1 MKQDISKE
9 TKIAASNGM
18 LGFEI
23 MVTPLTNINTPKKIT
38 SPVAKAIK
46 KLTEKGSSDLKTV
59 YHKTVQ
65 ETMFT
70 VTSQPIKWDLQ
81 PCNSESATP

>member
-9 TKIAASNGM
+9 KKIAASNGM

-23 MVTPLTNINTPKKIT
+23 MATSLTNINTPKKIT

-46 KLTEKGSSDLKTV
+46 KLMERGSSDLETV
-59 YHKTVQ
+59 YHKTVR

-70 VTSQPIKWDLQ
+70 VTSQPIKWVLQ
-81 PCNSESATP
+81 PYNSGSATP

>member
-9 TKIAASNGM
+9 KKIAVSNGM

-23 MVTPLTNINTPKKIT
+23 MATSLTNINTPKKIT

-46 KLTEKGSSDLKTV
+46 NLTEKGSSDLKNV

-65 ETMFT
+65 ETMLN

-81 PCNSESATP
+81 PCNSESATN